1 MGEKLLR
8 KGLTLFISLLFF
20 TLIVPC
26 NFSEAADGRVIV
38 IDGMNFFA
46 IGSLTGDSGTGYLY
60 AAIESSN
67 RELITDKIGPIQ
79 PFYWS
84 NDPFWH
90 EINEVTVHSLTDI
103 LRSAYTHTKAT
114 NAPLIIVAHSW
125 GTVLAYVALE
135 QNPDIIVD
143 KLVTLGSPLETITP
157 VIKDKTNY
165 ELMRCGAF
173 PIHALP
179 NVIVWHNYWILCD
192 LFSGSIS
199 AALNHMFDV
208 SALDDGL
215 CHRAYYK
222 KDSTEWGSI
231 LTDVLNTE
239 FPLAIKYDPIPLSI
253 EYPYSAPV
261 EFTFHA
267 TGSLT
272 SDANATYSWD
282 FKDGT
287 PESGKDKTH
296 YYKQPGEYN
305 VTLTMTDSFNTSH
318 VKTESVAVRP
328 PKIDMTYPNGLESL
342 HRHFSTPS
350 NLHVPDSGH
359 YHWNYGDGSPS
370 ETGEDVGHTYP
381 TSGSYNVTLTLML
394 DDGTQ
399 VSNTVQIFVGPGTRY
414 IQGHTI
420 YYDETWYSGGI
431 YMVQGSIYVSKG
443 ATLTIEPGTIIKF
456 QNAGL
461 SVDGTLKAN
470 GSSGNPIVFTSY
482 QDDSYGGDTNGDG
495 NATMPTKG
503 DWGNISF
510 GNTSKNSILNHVIVK
525 YAGKSPG
532 CYGCAPNIVPAI
544 DVQTSSIILSNS
556 TISDNFS
563 KGIHVYSGTPSI
575 QGNTITN
582 NGQAAIYLSTESAG
596 TVVRGNTASGNGSP
610 STTGWNGVLIE
621 GGLLSPN
628 VTLTNNLPYGFVTG
642 YPFGSPTV
650 AEGAV
655 LAVEPGAIIKLGG
668 SSLGINGTLI
678 ADGTSDNPVI
688 FTSTKDDSYGG
699 DTNGDGNA
707 TMPTKG
713 DWGNISFGNTSK
725 NSILNH
731 VILKYAGSVGGY
743 YPATPALYISTS
755 SLSVSN
761 SLISDN
767 FSSGLKAY
775 SSSPRI
781 TSTTFIYN
789 QDGISVDGENANPV
803 ITDCIIKENAG
814 YGINV
819 VNTQLQINA
828 TNNSYGDPSGPLDDS
843 DDRAIG
849 GLYNPNGKGNRVSD
863 KVNYYPW
870 VGVTAVEIEKP
881 ANFSATPENGAINL
895 SWTSSSNT
903 NISGYKVYYGTSAG
917 SYGTPKIIGIASE
930 GSSLFH
936 VGSLNS
942 SLPPMR

>member
-1 MGEKLLR
+1 
-8 KGLTLFISLLFF
+8 
-20 TLIVPC
+20 
-26 NFSEAADGRVIV
+26 
-38 IDGMNFFA
+38 
-46 IGSLTGDSGTGYLY
+46 
-60 AAIESSN
+60 
-67 RELITDKIGPIQ
+67 
-79 PFYWS
+79 
-84 NDPFWH
+84 
-90 EINEVTVHSLTDI
+90 
-103 LRSAYTHTKAT
+103 
-114 NAPLIIVAHSW
+114 
-125 GTVLAYVALE
+125 
-135 QNPDIIVD
+135 
-143 KLVTLGSPLETITP
+143 
-157 VIKDKTNY
+157 
-165 ELMRCGAF
+165 
-173 PIHALP
+173 
-179 NVIVWHNYWILCD
+179 
-192 LFSGSIS
+192 
-199 AALNHMFDV
+199 MF
-208 SALDDGL
+208 
-215 CHRAYYK
+215 
-222 KDSTEWGSI
+222 
-231 LTDVLNTE
+231 
-239 FPLAIKYDPIPLSI
+239 
-253 EYPYSAPV
+253 
-261 EFTFHA
+261 
-267 TGSLT
+267 
-272 SDANATYSWD
+272 
-282 FKDGT
+282 
-287 PESGKDKTH
+287 
-296 YYKQPGEYN
+296 
-305 VTLTMTDSFNTSH
+305 
-318 VKTESVAVRP
+318 
-328 PKIDMTYPNGLESL
+328 
-342 HRHFSTPS
+342 
-350 NLHVPDSGH
+350 
-359 YHWNYGDGSPS
+359 
-370 ETGEDVGHTYP
+370 
-381 TSGSYNVTLTLML
+381 
-394 DDGTQ
+394 
-399 VSNTVQIFVGPGTRY
+399 
-414 IQGHTI
+414 
-420 YYDETWYSGGI
+420 
-431 YMVQGSIYVSKG
+431 
-443 ATLTIEPGTIIKF
+443 
-456 QNAGL
+456 
-461 SVDGTLKAN
+461 
-470 GSSGNPIVFTSY
+470 
-482 QDDSYGGDTNGDG
+482 
-495 NATMPTKG
+495 
-503 DWGNISF
+503 NISF

>member
-1 MGEKLLR
+1 
-8 KGLTLFISLLFF
+8 
-20 TLIVPC
+20 
-26 NFSEAADGRVIV
+26 
-38 IDGMNFFA
+38 MNFFA

-318 VKTESVAVRP
+318 VKT
-328 PKIDMTYPNGLESL
+328 
-342 HRHFSTPS
+342 
-350 NLHVPDSGH
+350 
-359 YHWNYGDGSPS
+359 
-370 ETGEDVGHTYP
+370 
-381 TSGSYNVTLTLML
+381 
-394 DDGTQ
+394 
-399 VSNTVQIFVGPGTRY
+399 
-414 IQGHTI
+414 
-420 YYDETWYSGGI
+420 
-431 YMVQGSIYVSKG
+431 
-443 ATLTIEPGTIIKF
+443 
-456 QNAGL
+456 
-461 SVDGTLKAN
+461 
-470 GSSGNPIVFTSY
+470 
-482 QDDSYGGDTNGDG
+482 
-495 NATMPTKG
+495 
-503 DWGNISF
+503 
-510 GNTSKNSILNHVIVK
+510 
-525 YAGKSPG
+525 
-532 CYGCAPNIVPAI
+532 
-544 DVQTSSIILSNS
+544 
-556 TISDNFS
+556 
-563 KGIHVYSGTPSI
+563 
-575 QGNTITN
+575 
-582 NGQAAIYLSTESAG
+582 
-596 TVVRGNTASGNGSP
+596 
-610 STTGWNGVLIE
+610 
-621 GGLLSPN
+621 
-628 VTLTNNLPYGFVTG
+628 
-642 YPFGSPTV
+642 
-650 AEGAV
+650 
-655 LAVEPGAIIKLGG
+655 
-668 SSLGINGTLI
+668 
-678 ADGTSDNPVI
+678 
-688 FTSTKDDSYGG
+688 
-699 DTNGDGNA
+699 
-707 TMPTKG
+707 
-713 DWGNISFGNTSK
+713 
-725 NSILNH
+725 
-731 VILKYAGSVGGY
+731 
-743 YPATPALYISTS
+743 
-755 SLSVSN
+755 
-761 SLISDN
+761 
-767 FSSGLKAY
+767 
-775 SSSPRI
+775 
-781 TSTTFIYN
+781 
-789 QDGISVDGENANPV
+789 
-803 ITDCIIKENAG
+803 
-814 YGINV
+814 
-819 VNTQLQINA
+819 
-828 TNNSYGDPSGPLDDS
+828 
-843 DDRAIG
+843 
-849 GLYNPNGKGNRVSD
+849 
-863 KVNYYPW
+863 
-870 VGVTAVEIEKP
+870 
-881 ANFSATPENGAINL
+881 
-895 SWTSSSNT
+895 
-903 NISGYKVYYGTSAG
+903 
-917 SYGTPKIIGIASE
+917 
-930 GSSLFH
+930 
-936 VGSLNS
+936 
-942 SLPPMR
+942 